1 MIDYAEM
8 FALIYNGEIKGYRIY
23 VTEQGLKSC
32 YDFQADSAGLENL
45 ISGRTPLKRVGN
57 LLMTQDEISKEIH
70 PKELYNKDL
79 PFIKELLGQVQYFYR
94 LRETKGRF

>member
-1 MIDYAEM
+1 M
-8 FALIYNGEIKGYRIY
+8 FALVYNGEIKGYRIY

-45 ISGRTPLKRVGN
+45 ISGRRVGN
-57 LLMTQDEISKEIH
+57 LLMTQDEINKEIH

-79 PFIKELLGQVQYFYR
+79 PFIKELLGQVQYF
-94 LRETKGRF
+94 TD